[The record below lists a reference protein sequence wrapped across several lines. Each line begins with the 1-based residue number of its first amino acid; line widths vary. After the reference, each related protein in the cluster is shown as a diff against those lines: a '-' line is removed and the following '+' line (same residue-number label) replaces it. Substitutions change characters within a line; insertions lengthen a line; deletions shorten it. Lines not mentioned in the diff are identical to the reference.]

1 MATIGLA
8 HTLSD
13 LRKQLTPDGAID
25 HVMEVLNESN
35 PILEDVRWMEGDL
48 PIGNKTTVRASL
60 PSPSIRRINRGT
72 AATKGT
78 VKQIIDVCMNL
89 EDRSCVDIELLAG
102 KPNPAQY
109 RLSEA
114 DAHIEGMGQYVARQL
129 LYGDLNA
136 DPDTFNGIMTR
147 YNTLKGGKGTPGY
160 QVIPAGTPGTNT
172 NTSIYFVDWG
182 DRRVTGIYPKGTT
195 AGLTHCDLGEGDVYD
210 ENGKPFR
217 AVQDLYTWKL
227 GLAVYNVRSIARV
240 CNIDATKLNT
250 LTDAAQR
257 ELMNKFIMAKNL
269 LQNPVNPIAYV
280 SESLYSYLECY
291 LNNKNNVHVTRQ
303 DFMNAPPK
311 LYLAGIQI
319 KKMDCQSD
327 TEAAVTED

>member
-1 MATIGLA
+1 MAAIGLA
-8 HTLSD
+8 HTMSD
-13 LRKQLTPDGAID
+13 LRKMLTPTGAID

-35 PILEDVRWMEGDL
+35 PILQDVRWMEGDL

-89 EDRSCVDIELLAG
+89 EDRSAVDIELLSG

-109 RLSEA
+109 RLAEA

-129 LYGDLNA
+129 LYGDLDA

-160 QVIPAGTPGTNT
+160 QVISGGTAGTNT

-195 AGLTHCDLGEGDVYD
+195 AGLTHRDLGESDVFD
-210 ENGKPFR
+210 AEGRPFR

-240 CNIDATKLNT
+240 CNIDATKLET
-250 LTDAAQR
+250 LSDAAQR
-257 ELMNKFIMAKNL
+257 DLMNKFIFAKNR
-269 LQNPVNPIAYV
+269 LQNPANPIAYV
-280 SESLYSYLECY
+280 SDKLYSFLECY

-311 LYLAGIQI
+311 LYLAGIEI
-319 KKMDCQSD
+319 KKMDCQLD

>member
-13 LRKQLTPDGAID
+13 LRKHLTPDGAID

-35 PILEDVRWMEGDL
+35 PIIEDVRWMEGDL

-60 PSPSIRRINRGT
+60 PSPTIRRINRGT

-109 RLSEA
+109 RLSES
-114 DAHIEGMGQYVARQL
+114 DAHVEGMGQYVARQL
-129 LYGDLNA
+129 LYGDLDN

-147 YNTLKGGKGTPGY
+147 YNTLKGDKGNPGY
-160 QVIPAGTPGTNT
+160 QVISAGTAGTNT

-195 AGLTHCDLGEGDVYD
+195 AGLTHRDLGESDVYD

-240 CNIDATKLNT
+240 CNIDVTKLNT

-257 ELMNKFIMAKNL
+257 ELMNKFIFAKNR
-269 LQNPVNPIAYV
+269 LQNPVAPIAYV
-280 SESLYSYLECY
+280 SDTLYSFLECY

-319 KKMDCQSD
+319 KKLDCQSD
-327 TEAAVTED
+327 TEAAVTE